1 MNHQAIFNLYPSVV
15 SVDDTAGAMDAAG
28 NNVTIDQSAVDTEV
42 ARLINVYALAD
53 MRTKR
58 DRLLSE
64 SDWTQNR
71 DVTLSND
78 SDWATYRQALRDL
91 PSGKTTKAHV
101 DAATW
106 PTKP

>member
-1 MNHQAIFNLYPSVV
+1 MNHQAIYNLYSNVV
-15 SVDDTAGAMDAAG
+15 SIDDTAGAMDAAG

-42 ARLINVYALAD
+42 ARLINVNAVTD

>member
-1 MNHQAIFNLYPSVV
+1 MNHQAIYNTHPSVV
-15 SVDDTAGAMDAAG
+15 SVLDNKCFDAAG
-28 NNVTIDQSAVDTEV
+28 EEVTLKQSAVDTE
-42 ARLINVYALAD
+42 ASRLINVNALAD